1 MARRAKYPKVNKLGL
16 TGIVTLLSGISGTLI
31 NLSTLNPPATVKRIP
46 WYALLC
52 AGIGLLLLSGILSRD
67 GNAADSRLSEKDASR
82 KARRDRRTLIFRVQD
97 RLAGE
102 SRQALHQVDPISL
115 WCRPRPNAVRQPAPF
130 RESVPVPVA
139 EPPTATV
146 DQVITQA
153 IKSGKSLLVLGE
165 PGSGKTMFMIRLGEK
180 LCEAAAKSAKK
191 IPVYLNLASFA
202 RKPGRDL
209 ASWLAAEIAERY
221 EILEETAKAWIAGER
236 FILLLDGLD
245 EMPAEPMARCA
256 AAIDGYQREHLSVSI
271 TVSVRSGEYWS
282 LASKIGLSQAV
293 EIMLPDQAAVEEY
306 LQTLQSPAAEAMRS
320 ASSEDTQWRNF
331 VRAPLV
337 LAMIARISR
346 NSPGARL
353 ALSGDTRS
361 RRAQVI
367 NLYIDTMLARRGN
380 RNWGYNPAS
389 VRQWL
394 AWMARRMTDDLSP
407 ELIPDRLNPG
417 WIGDPGKARK
427 IAAASVTN
435 TVFWWL
441 QAALGLYFA
450 LLLCLLPSRY
460 YGYLVAQWVLTA
472 TFLGILRRYA
482 GDKLYHAGPIRP
494 TEKLTFSWPQAR
506 RFAPVILAVSV
517 ASGIWAGQFQLDLR
531 DLRHPHDFLSRTP
544 LGLPL
549 DIPQALLGLVF
560 ILWCALVTST
570 DSELDPEI
578 PSPGG
583 GLARS
588 LRFANQAAS
597 LSAAGLALLTI
608 AAHFAFGQFA
618 LGLSSAG
625 FVILSAGVVSWMTI
639 GGAPYV
645 EYRAT
650 CRAFCKAG
658 YAPRRFDK
666 ALEYAA
672 ERLILLQT
680 GAGYRFIHQEVQ
692 AEFAALPAVPVSQRH
707 PAADRHRLASQRP
720 GLTAN
725 DHRQ

>member
-1 MARRAKYPKVNKLGL
+1 MAKRAKYPKINKLGL

-31 NLSTLNPPATVKRIP
+31 NLSTLNPPAAVKRIP

-67 GNAADSRLSEKDASR
+67 GNAVGSRLSEKDASR
-82 KARRDRRTLIFRVQD
+82 KARRERRALINRVQD

-102 SRQALHQVDPISL
+102 SRQALHQVDSLSL
-115 WCRPRPNAVRQPAPF
+115 WCRPRPDAVRQPTPF
-130 RESVPVPVA
+130 RESVLVPVT
-139 EPPTATV
+139 EPQAATA
-146 DQVITQA
+146 DQVIAQVV
-153 IKSGKSLLVLGE
+153 KSGKSLLVLGE

-180 LCEAAAKSAKK
+180 LCEAAAKSAKE

-202 RKPGRDL
+202 RRPGRDL
-209 ASWLAAEIAERY
+209 ASWLATEIAERY
-221 EILEETAKAWIAGER
+221 EVPEEMPEAWIAEDR
-236 FILLLDGLD
+236 LTLLLDGLD
-245 EMPAEPMARCA
+245 EMPAEAMARCA

-271 TVSVRSGEYWS
+271 TVCARSGEYWS

-293 EIMLPDQAAVEEY
+293 EIMLPDQAAAEEY
-306 LQTLQSPAAEAMRS
+306 LRTLRSPAAEAMRS
-320 ASSEDTQWRNF
+320 ASPEDAQWWNF
-331 VRAPLV
+331 VRTPLV

-346 NSPGARL
+346 NSPGAQL
-353 ALSGDTRS
+353 ALSGDTCS

-380 RNWGYNPAS
+380 RNWDYNAAS
-389 VRQWL
+389 VRHWL
-394 AWMARRMTDDLSP
+394 AWMARKMTDDLSP
-407 ELIPDRLNPG
+407 ELIPDRLNPD

-435 TVFWWL
+435 AVFWWL
-441 QAALGLYFA
+441 QATLGLYLA

-460 YGYLVAQWVLTA
+460 YGYLVAQWTLTA
-472 TFLGILRRYA
+472 AFLGILRRCA

-494 TEKLTFSWPQAR
+494 AEKLTFSWTQAR

-517 ASGIWAGQFQLDLR
+517 VSGIWARQFQLDLR

-544 LGLPL
+544 VGSAL

-570 DSELDPEI
+570 YCELDLEI

-588 LRFANQAAS
+588 LRFANQAAG
-597 LSAAGLALLTI
+597 LSAAGLALLSI

-625 FVILSAGVVSWMTI
+625 FVILSAGVVSWITI

-650 CRAFCKAG
+650 CRAFYKAG

-672 ERLILLQT
+672 ERLILLQA

-692 AEFAALPAVPVSQRH
+692 AEFAALPVVPVSQRH
-707 PAADRHRLASQRP
+707 PAAGRHRLASQRP
-720 GLTAN
+720 ELTAN
-725 DHRQ
+725 DH